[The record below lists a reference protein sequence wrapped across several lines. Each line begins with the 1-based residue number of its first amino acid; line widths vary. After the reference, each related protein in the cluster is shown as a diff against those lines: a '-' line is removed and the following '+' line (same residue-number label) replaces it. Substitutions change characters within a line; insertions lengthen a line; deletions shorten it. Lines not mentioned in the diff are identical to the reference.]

1 MNSKVSSTIKNNA
14 LKRKIRMTMQHDE
27 ITEKKRALRRTIAE
41 RRKQYP
47 QEVLADLSAQIT
59 ERILALEAYQKAR
72 TVFLYMELP
81 GEVQMRAL
89 IEQCLRDRKKAA
101 VPKVFRGSGRMHSPD
116 GEASTPGMRF
126 YEIRDF
132 DHLVRGAMNILEPD
146 PAVCAC
152 LDEEEDA
159 LMIMPGVAFDT
170 KRHRIG
176 YGGGFYDR
184 YLQEHKKHPTAAA
197 AFDFQLFDKVP
208 YESTDICPDCL
219 VTPSCIY

>member
-1 MNSKVSSTIKNNA
+1 
-14 LKRKIRMTMQHDE
+14 MTMQHDE

-47 QEVLADLSAQIT
+47 QEELADLSAQIT

-116 GEASTPGMRF
+116 GEASTPGMRL

-152 LDEEEDA
+152 LDEEKDA

>member
-1 MNSKVSSTIKNNA
+1 M
-14 LKRKIRMTMQHDE
+14 
-27 ITEKKRALRRTIAE
+27 
-41 RRKQYP
+41 P
-47 QEVLADLSAQIT
+47 LADTKPKTLDAEKCTLRAKAAARRRECPESEIARLSAQIT
-59 ERILALEAYQKAR
+59 ARIIGLEQYTRAEVVFAYMALPK
-72 TVFLYMELP
+72 
-81 GEVQMRAL
+81 EVQTREL
-89 IEQCLRDRKKAA
+89 ILRCLEDGKRVG
-101 VPKVFRGSGRMHSPD
+101 VPKVQTEGAAGEMH
-116 GEASTPGMRF
+116 F

-197 AFDFQLFDKVP
+197 AFDFQLFDEVP

>member
-1 MNSKVSSTIKNNA
+1 
-14 LKRKIRMTMQHDE
+14 MTMQHDE

-116 GEASTPGMRF
+116 GEASTPGMRL
-126 YEIRDF
+126 YEIRVF
-132 DHLVRGAMNILEPD
+132 DHLVRGAMNILAPD

-197 AFDFQLFDKVP
+197 AFDFQLFDEVP

>member
-1 MNSKVSSTIKNNA
+1 
-14 LKRKIRMTMQHDE
+14 
-27 ITEKKRALRRTIAE
+27 
-41 RRKQYP
+41 
-47 QEVLADLSAQIT
+47 
-59 ERILALEAYQKAR
+59 
-72 TVFLYMELP
+72 
-81 GEVQMRAL
+81 
-89 IEQCLRDRKKAA
+89 
-101 VPKVFRGSGRMHSPD
+101 
-116 GEASTPGMRF
+116 
-126 YEIRDF
+126 
-132 DHLVRGAMNILEPD
+132 MNILEPD
-146 PAVCAC
+146 PVVCAC

-197 AFDFQLFDKVP
+197 AFDFQLFDEVP

>member
-1 MNSKVSSTIKNNA
+1 
-14 LKRKIRMTMQHDE
+14 MTMQHDE

-89 IEQCLRDRKKAA
+89 IEQCLRDGKKL
-101 VPKVFRGSGRMHSPD
+101 
-116 GEASTPGMRF
+116 

-197 AFDFQLFDKVP
+197 AFDFQLFDEVP

>member
-1 MNSKVSSTIKNNA
+1 
-14 LKRKIRMTMQHDE
+14 MTMQHDE

-59 ERILALEAYQKAR
+59 ERIFALEAYQKAR

-89 IEQCLRDRKKAA
+89 IEQCLRDGKKAA

-126 YEIRDF
+126 YEIRGF

-159 LMIMPGVAFDT
+159 LMILPGVAFDT

-197 AFDFQLFDKVP
+197 AFDFQLFDEVP

>member
-1 MNSKVSSTIKNNA
+1 
-14 LKRKIRMTMQHDE
+14 MTMQHDE

-116 GEASTPGMRF
+116 GEASTPGMRL

-197 AFDFQLFDKVP
+197 AFDFQLFDEVP
-208 YESTDICPDCL
+208 YESTDICPNCL

>member
-1 MNSKVSSTIKNNA
+1 
-14 LKRKIRMTMQHDE
+14 MTMQHDE

-47 QEVLADLSAQIT
+47 QEELADLSAQIT

-116 GEASTPGMRF
+116 GEASTPGMRL

-197 AFDFQLFDKVP
+197 AFDFQLFDEVP
-208 YESTDICPDCL
+208 YESTDICPNCL

>member
-1 MNSKVSSTIKNNA
+1 
-14 LKRKIRMTMQHDE
+14 MTMQHDE

-116 GEASTPGMRF
+116 GEASTPGMRL

>member
-152 LDEEEDA
+152 LDEEKDA

-170 KRHRIG
+170 KRHYSSETRTRSRQ
-176 YGGGFYDR
+176 FFL
-184 YLQEHKKHPTAAA
+184 LQYIH
-197 AFDFQLFDKVP
+197 QISDKFP
-208 YESTDICPDCL
+208 RKGKRQIRLSRM
-219 VTPSCIY
+219 